1 MHGKMH
7 FEAPWSR
14 QLKWITALTT
24 LLLLG
29 IPLILLSRA
38 PAEHSAVYSAATMLP
53 VVILAVTALFAVRG
67 YTIEDAALLVVRPGW
82 NTRIPLTG
90 LQSVEIKPDAMR
102 GSIRLFGNGGLFG
115 FIGLFR
121 NSALG
126 RYRAFVTDAA
136 NCVVLRFADRTLV
149 VTPDR
154 PQQFAAILKDSIE
167 P

>member
-14 QLKWITALTT
+14 QLKWVTALTT

-29 IPLILLSRA
+29 IPLILLSRG
-38 PAEHSAVYSAATMLP
+38 PVEHSAVYSAASLLP
-53 VVILAVTALFAVRG
+53 VAILVLTALFAVRG
-67 YTIEDAALLVVRPGW
+67 YTIEDSTLLIVRPGW
-82 NTRIPLTG
+82 NTRIPLVG
-90 LQSVEIKPDAMR
+90 LQSVDIKPDAMR
-102 GSIRLFGNGGLFG
+102 GSIRLFGNSGLFG
-115 FIGLFR
+115 FIGLYR

-126 RYRAFVTDAA
+126 RYRAFATNAA

-154 PQQFAAILKDSIE
+154 PQQFAALLRESTAS
-167 P
+167 